1 MRQDCG
7 VRIGRLGP
15 FEVRTGGGTA
25 VEVPG
30 VRLRALLA
38 ALALEPGR
46 IVTLEELGA
55 WIWGQ
60 QPPADEVNALQALV
74 SRLRRMLP
82 GGVIEADSGGYRLA
96 VPPDAVEVS
105 RVDRLDAP

>member
-1 MRQDCG
+1 MRQDCR
-7 VRIGRLGP
+7 VRIGMLGP
-15 FEVRTGGGTA
+15 FEVRTDDGTA

-30 VRLRALLA
+30 VRSRAVLA

-46 IVTLEELGA
+46 IVTREKLVE

-60 QPPADEVNALQALV
+60 QPPADEANALQALV

-82 GGVIEADSGGYRLA
+82 AGVVEADAGGYRLA
-96 VPPDAVEVS
+96 LPLDAV
-105 RVDRLDAP
+105 